1 MPASS
6 CRRRVSSTSGG
17 SSRAQPVRLADEVGE
32 RGGRV
37 GEDERAQPGRV
48 RERVLL
54 AQEPAPGLAEDV
66 VAVGDPERAD
76 EVVQLPDEQVDRPE
90 VGAAVGVVGAAAVA
104 ELVVVDD
111 GPAVG
116 EIGEREEVVVGRAW
130 TAVKNDERCG
140 RRRVAGPQLPRHAVP
155 GLRVLAGERE
165 GHGALAR
172 IHRRDSTP
180 DGVVHIFHGFHSR
193 LRPSRR
199 QSRVE
204 RP

>member
-1 MPASS
+1 M
-6 CRRRVSSTSGG
+6 
-17 SSRAQPVRLADEVGE
+17 
-32 RGGRV
+32 
-37 GEDERAQPGRV
+37 
-48 RERVLL
+48 
-54 AQEPAPGLAEDV
+54 
-66 VAVGDPERAD
+66 AVGDPERVD

-130 TAVKNDERCG
+130 TAVKNDERRG
-140 RRRVAGPQLPRHAVP
+140 RGRVAGPQLARHAVP

-180 DGVVHIFHGFHSR
+180 GGVVHIFHGFHSR
-193 LRPSRR
+193 LRPSGPTVESGPTLIPATRTRR
-199 QSRVE
+199 RE
-204 RP
+204 RALSEAEAYARCHGQRALSLVRMPVDPKRDERLRTALMRALEELGP